1 MKVLPAQLAILLGQ
15 TPARR
20 NIGTLAR
27 YVALLVVMMTG
38 YSIVFHYLMAYE
50 GREYSWITGF
60 YWTTTVMTTLGFGD
74 ITFKSDLGRA
84 FSILV
89 MLSGVLFLLVL
100 LPFTFIQFFYVPWT
114 EAQAQ
119 ARAPRELPERTSGH
133 VLLTNDDPVS
143 RALIKRLRATN
154 RDYAL
159 IVDDLPKAL
168 TLHDQGIRVAVGH
181 LDDPETYAAVRASSA
196 AMLVTT
202 QPDTLNSNIA
212 FTATTVAPR
221 LPVVATAE
229 SEPGV
234 EILRRAGAMRVV
246 RLSDAMGQALA
257 RCTLGR
263 DAISHVVVE
272 VDDVLIAEA
281 GAART
286 PLVGRTLRENRLSD
300 LGVSVLGVWER
311 GVFTLAT
318 PETRVN
324 AHSILVLAGSRAQL
338 DTYDEHFAIY
348 NANPEPALILG
359 GGSVGVATAKA
370 LHERGIPSM
379 IVERHASNVIDPATT
394 IVGDASQ
401 RDVLDRAGIASAPAI
416 IITTS
421 DDSLNIYLAIYCR
434 SLRPTAQIISRTTH
448 ERNVATLHRAG
459 ADHVLSYAQMGASII
474 YSALAG
480 DRISTIA
487 EGLEVFRATVSTLLA
502 DRTIRDCGVR
512 EASGCTIVAV
522 RAAGSSTPLA
532 VNPPPTTRLS
542 LRDELVIVGG
552 QDAEA
557 RFRARFTVD

>member
-50 GREYSWITGF
+50 DREYSWITGF

-84 FSILV
+84 FSIVV

-119 ARAPRELPERTSGH
+119 ARAPRQLPERTKGH

-143 RALIKRLRATN
+143 RALIKRLRATK
-154 RDYAL
+154 REYAL
-159 IVDDLPKAL
+159 IVEDLPKAL
-168 TLHDQGIRVAVGH
+168 ALHDQGIRVAVGH

-196 AMLVTT
+196 AMLVAT
-202 QPDTLNSNIA
+202 QPDALNSNIA
-212 FTATTVAPR
+212 FTATTTAPH
-221 LPVVATAE
+221 LAVVATAE

-234 EILRRAGAMRVV
+234 EILRRAGATRVV

-300 LGVSVLGVWER
+300 LGVNVLGVWER

-370 LHERGIPSM
+370 LRERGIPSM
-379 IVERHASNVIDPATT
+379 IVERHASNVADPANT

-401 RDVLDRAGIASAPAI
+401 RDVLDRAGIAAAPAI

-459 ADHVLSYAQMGASII
+459 ADHVLSYAHMGASII

-487 EGLEVFRATVSTLLA
+487 EGLEVFRATVSASLA

-512 EASGCTIVAV
+512 EASGCSIVAV
-522 RAAGSSTPLA
+522 RGAGATVPLA
-532 VNPPPTTRLS
+532 VNPPATTRLN
-542 LRDELVIVGG
+542 LGDELVIVGG

-557 RFRARFTVD
+557 RFRARFMVE